1 MYIKQNQIKPIEV
14 KDFLRVEF
22 YSNSRSRKCSA
33 ANLKCSSCR

>member
-22 YSNSRSRKCSA
+22 YSKEAVRPGSEF
-33 ANLKCSSCR
+33 